1 MLRWLLSEG
10 HHQEDR
16 DGDEDADGAMS
27 FLLYNCVAMFL
38 GAFFVGMMPLMMDL
52 GEGRLKVL
60 SIFSAGLMVGTCRG
74 ASFVS
79 RQQPSPPGV
88 FFFFVFCRPGP
99 TLYHSN
105 PTTTTTTA
113 ATLFLPL
120 LSFAIVPSVFYS
132 RSSRASSLPFAHA
145 SSFNHGQTTAS
156 IPSPFFPL
164 SVYLIH

>member
-10 HHQEDR
+10 HHQEDH
-16 DGDEDADGAMS
+16 DGEEDADGAMS

-74 ASFVS
+74 ASFVFS
-79 RQQPSPPGV
+79 PTAPPGCFL
-88 FFFFVFCRPGP
+88 FFAGLAPLSTTP
-99 TLYHSN
+99 TPPPPPPPRSSS
-105 PTTTTTTA
+105 PC
-113 ATLFLPL
+113 
-120 LSFAIVPSVFYS
+120 SRFAIAPSVFYF

-164 SVYLIH
+164 SCIY